1 MLDIV
6 GNQLIYAS
14 EHGSAVA
21 CTPAEWL
28 VGAEGNAS
36 PIRRSLGIP
45 SQLTCL
51 SHMAGILLEG
61 AELPS
66 RDYGH
71 ILMGAAPDRRDQIRR
86 GAFAYLGH
94 RLRRGSPRRVPG
106 VC

>member
-51 SHMAGILLEG
+51 SHMAG
-61 AELPS
+61 S
-66 RDYGH
+66 CWR
-71 ILMGAAPDRRDQIRR
+71 APNCLQ
-86 GAFAYLGH
+86 GTTATF
-94 RLRRGSPRRVPG
+94 
-106 VC
+106 